1 MVTLVRGAAPTRVFL
16 GTARRVSAARAAVAR
31 PGGARPYLGTRC
43 AAGQG
48 QAPAADG
55 EDVEDYYDV
64 LEAAPADTVE
74 TLREN
79 YRRLQ
84 ARTPRRVTF
93 GPRRPCNTDA
103 PSLSQKRLHPDV
115 AGSSRASVERSAAV
129 NVAWTTLSDPAK
141 RASYNATLAGVRA
154 KGARGKRRNGAARG
168 PVRREGLVGPLR
180 SERLLATLVPRR
192 APGSDLLTGFELRD
206 ALREWAKTIAFAA
219 DLPLPLPLQVDDTPS
234 GVRLAML
241 RTAPSGGGLTS
252 VGELVIEIVES
263 DECDFSSDTQE
274 SSCDWRASVLRR
286 WPDNGMDDDAQLPG
300 EDRIM
305 KALEREF
312 KHLMTKQVSTDS
324 SSGWMMPSWLA
335 AMGAWALPALP
346 LVPLGQDVGGQ
357 LSAYYLQRSC
367 RLAPD
372 GRRPATSR

>member
-1 MVTLVRGAAPTRVFL
+1 
-16 GTARRVSAARAAVAR
+16 
-31 PGGARPYLGTRC
+31 LGTRC
-43 AAGQG
+43 AAQG
-48 QAPAADG
+48 QQPSAADG
-55 EDVEDYYDV
+55 DDVEDYYDV
-64 LEAAPADTVE
+64 LEAAPADSVE
-74 TLREN
+74 TLRDN

-84 ARTPRRVTF
+84 ARYAFGRVTRWAQRDAS
-93 GPRRPCNTDA
+93 GGHVDVPARRPCGTDA
-103 PSLSQKRLHPDV
+103 PSLSLSQKRLHPDV
-115 AGSSRASVERSAAV
+115 AGSSRESVERSAAV

-154 KGARGKRRNGAARG
+154 KGARGKRRNGTARG
-168 PVRREGLVGPLR
+168 PIRREGLVGPLR

-206 ALREWAKTIAFAA
+206 SLREWAKTIAFAA

-263 DECDFSSDTQE
+263 EECDISGDTQE

-286 WPDNGMDDDAQLPG
+286 WPDNGMDEDTQLPG

-312 KHLMTKQVSTDS
+312 KHLMTKQVSIDS

-346 LVPLGQDVGGQ
+346 LVPLGQDVGGR